1 MMADNNGLVADFEE
15 LVLPND
21 TWYIDFEE
29 EVVTNMISDL
39 ESVKQA
45 AFLALNTERY
55 EFIIYSNQYGF
66 ELIDLFGENQQFVM
80 SEIKRRV
87 TEALMQDDRI
97 TSVDNFKYN
106 RIGTRLEVTFTVS
119 SSVGKFDAETEVTL

>member
-1 MMADNNGLVADFEE
+1 MANNNGLVADFDE

-21 TWYIDFEE
+21 TWYIDFEQ
-29 EVVTNMISDL
+29 EVVSGKISDL
-39 ESVKQA
+39 ESVRQA
-45 AFLALNTERY
+45 ASLILNTERY
-55 EFIIYSNQYGF
+55 EFIIFSNQYGI
-66 ELIDLFGENQQFVM
+66 ELNDLFGENQQFVM

-106 RIGTRLEVTFTVS
+106 RVGTRLEVTFTVS
-119 SSVGKFDAETEVTL
+119 SSVGKFDAGTEVTL